1 MADRDRKLNKDS
13 VRIGTCIRIARERLG
28 LSQDELA
35 SMVGVGTNSLSKVE
49 TGKNNFSFDHFLRLV
64 RALDA
69 EPGVLIFGTPL
80 RMENGEE
87 QIIRESRIEYDGKSR
102 EEVQKLRALLRS
114 EINRMT
120 EEELRILLD
129 VSQAMRK
136 RSGAPA
142 GVKE

>member
-1 MADRDRKLNKDS
+1 MAERDRKMNKDS

-69 EPGVLIFGTPL
+69 DPGDLLFGTPL

-87 QIIRESRIEYDGKSR
+87 RIVRESRSEYDGNDR
-102 EEVQKLRALLRS
+102 EEVQNLRALLLS
-114 EINRMT
+114 EISRMT
-120 EEELRILLD
+120 EEELRVLLD
-129 VSQAMRK
+129 VAQAMRRRRGK
-136 RSGAPA
+136 PA

>member
-1 MADRDRKLNKDS
+1 MAERDRKLNKDS

-64 RALDA
+64 RVLDA
-69 EPGVLIFGTPL
+69 DPGDLLFGTPL

-87 QIIRESRIEYDGKSR
+87 RIVRESRSEYDGNGR
-102 EEVQKLRALLRS
+102 EEVQNLRALLRS
-114 EINRMT
+114 EISRMT
-120 EEELRILLD
+120 EEELRVLLD
-129 VSQAMRK
+129 VAQAMRR
-136 RSGAPA
+136 RSGKPA